1 MPCKLLKLLSNF
13 LGRSPKNN
21 DWSPKNNDWSPKN
34 NKKKQVLGRSIY
46 GKYWFFFKILR
57 QTPVMGG

>member
-13 LGRSPKNN
+13 LGR
-21 DWSPKNNDWSPKN
+21 SPKNNDWSPKN